1 MSSQAYFHDGLDH
14 EHALPFLKMFC
25 PTREEAMH
33 TGKNKIRLTGSSMT
47 FYKPYRRATTDKKAR
62 VLSKGELLG
71 RRRDRTICALIRAFC
86 SIKSNHQWFISLS
99 FPNWIVGDDD
109 YANGKA
115 RLLSKFFD
123 KLRYKLRK
131 KGIEFRF
138 LRKVEWAPKSG
149 LHFHL
154 TGSFSAKFERKK
166 LTKLIRNL
174 WAKVL
179 KLSNKETIKLAA
191 KVRDY
196 NKLHDSYVTRRRK
209 RKNEMRCLDLI
220 GNCPMFTFVNKK
232 HFRFYPNQCFEL
244 SDRQLKNLFTLIVEY
259 LRSVGKNADS
269 YIKQMGRTVGMMSFI
284 PHGELVAMIN
294 TVLEA

>member
-1 MSSQAYFHDGLDH
+1 MR
-14 EHALPFLKMFC
+14 K
-25 PTREEAMH
+25 
-33 TGKNKIRLTGSSMT
+33 GKNRIRLRGDSMT
-47 FYKPYRRATTDKKAR
+47 IFKRYHLTATDKKTRA
-62 VLSKGELLG
+62 LSKGEKLG
-71 RRRDRTICALIRAFC
+71 KRRDRSTCALIRAFC
-86 SIKSNHQWFISLS
+86 SIKSHHQWFISLS

-154 TGSFSAKFERKK
+154 IGSFSVKFERKK

-179 KLSNKETIKLAA
+179 TLSNRETIKLAA

-220 GNCPMFTFVNKK
+220 GNCPMFTFINKK
-232 HFRFYPNQCFEL
+232 YFRFYPNQCFEL
-244 SDRQLKNLFTLIVEY
+244 SDRQLKSLFTLIVEY

-284 PHGELVAMIN
+284 PHSELVAMIN